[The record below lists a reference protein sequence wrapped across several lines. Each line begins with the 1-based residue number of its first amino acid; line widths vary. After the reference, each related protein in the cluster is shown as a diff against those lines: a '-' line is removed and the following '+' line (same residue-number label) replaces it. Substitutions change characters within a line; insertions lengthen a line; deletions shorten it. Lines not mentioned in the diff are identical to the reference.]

1 MTDTSKNQASTD
13 ELAPQANADAS
24 PISTDSSAP
33 QADVGENTI
42 DTDELASQAGAVSA
56 EDQQAQ
62 LEQIAFIGDVFAPFF
77 LQDPLTG
84 CAGAS
89 FAAMAA
95 LDPAAAAA
103 EWPFVDAQA
112 AEGPLALM
120 AQGAADTAENLAH
133 EYRRLFVGPAH
144 KAAPP
149 WGSVYTDRECVMFG
163 ESTLEL
169 RRWMREHGLVAPE
182 GTRTPEDHIGLLL
195 GLMAQLAQTA
205 PAELD
210 GFMAQHLLTWS
221 HHFLALMAQ
230 EAQHP
235 FYQGLAQLTDASLE
249 GIRASRGIQVT
260 YPRFYR

>member
-1 MTDTSKNQASTD
+1 MTDTSKNQVGAD
-13 ELAPQANADAS
+13 ELTPQAGVCAGS
-24 PISTDSSAP
+24 MGVDSSAA
-33 QADVGENTI
+33 QTGTCENATG
-42 DTDELASQAGAVSA
+42 TDGLASQACADASGR
-56 EDQQAQ
+56 QAQ
-62 LEQIAFIGDVFAPFF
+62 LDQVAFIGDVFAPFF

-103 EWPFVDAQA
+103 EWPFVDAEA
-112 AEGPLALM
+112 AEGPLGLM
-120 AQGAADTAENLAH
+120 AQGAADAAENLAH

>member
-1 MTDTSKNQASTD
+1 MTDNHMNDSQ
-13 ELAPQANADAS
+13 LAPQA
-24 PISTDSSAP
+24 SACEE
-33 QADVGENTI
+33 AVN
-42 DTDELASQAGAVSA
+42 TDEPTSQTGAASAN
-56 EDQQAQ
+56 EQQAQ
-62 LEQIAFIGDVFAPFF
+62 LEQVAFIGDVFAPFF

-84 CAGAS
+84 NAGPS
-89 FAAMAA
+89 FTAMAA

-103 EWPFVDAQA
+103 EWPFVDAA
-112 AEGPLALM
+112 VAEGPLALM
-120 AQGAADTAENLAH
+120 AQGAGDSPVDLAH

-149 WGSVYTDRECVMFG
+149 WGSVYTDRECIMFG

-195 GLMAQLAQTA
+195 GLMAQLA
-205 PAELD
+205 AEMPDTLD
-210 GFMAQHLLTWS
+210 DFLAQHLLTWS
-221 HHFLALMAQ
+221 HHFLTLMAQ

-249 GIRASRGIQVT
+249 GIRASRSIQVT

>member
-1 MTDTSKNQASTD
+1 MTDTSKNQAGTD
-13 ELAPQANADAS
+13 ELAPKTDTRENAVNTDG
-24 PISTDSSAP
+24 PISQTGAASAS
-33 QADVGENTI
+33 E
-42 DTDELASQAGAVSA
+42 
-56 EDQQAQ
+56 QQAQ
-62 LEQIAFIGDVFAPFF
+62 LEQVAFIGDAFAPFF

-84 CAGAS
+84 T
-89 FAAMAA
+89 
-95 LDPAAAAA
+95 AAA
-103 EWPFVDAQA
+103 EWPFVDAEA

-169 RRWMREHGLVAPE
+169 RRWMHEHGLVAPE

>member
-1 MTDTSKNQASTD
+1 MTNNQMNDSR
-13 ELAPQANADAS
+13 LAPQADACADPVNA
-24 PISTDSSAP
+24 DSSAI
-33 QADVGENTI
+33 QADACENSVS
-42 DTDELASQAGAVSA
+42 TDGTASQVGVSA
-56 EDQQAQ
+56 GDQQAQ
-62 LEQIAFIGDVFAPFF
+62 LDQIAFIGDVFAPFF

-84 CAGAS
+84 TAGPS
-89 FAAMAA
+89 FAAMEA
-95 LDPAAAAA
+95 LDPAAAAT

-112 AEGPLALM
+112 AGGPLALM

-210 GFMAQHLLTWS
+210 SFMAQHLLTWA

-230 EAQHP
+230 EAQHS

>member
-1 MTDTSKNQASTD
+1 MTNNQMNDSR
-13 ELAPQANADAS
+13 LAPQADACADPVNA
-24 PISTDSSAP
+24 DSSAI
-33 QADVGENTI
+33 QADACENSVS
-42 DTDELASQAGAVSA
+42 TDGTASQAGVSA
-56 EDQQAQ
+56 GDQQAQ
-62 LEQIAFIGDVFAPFF
+62 LDQIAFIGA
-77 LQDPLTG
+77 
-84 CAGAS
+84 AGPS
-89 FAAMAA
+89 LAAMAA

-103 EWPFVDAQA
+103 EWPLVDAEA

-120 AQGAADTAENLAH
+120 AQGAADAAENLAH

-169 RRWMREHGLVAPE
+169 RRWMRERGLVAPE

-210 GFMAQHLLTWS
+210 SFMAQHLLTWA

-230 EAQHP
+230 EAQHS

>member
-1 MTDTSKNQASTD
+1 MTDTVKNQANTE
-13 ELAPQANADAS
+13 ELAPQTNAGVS
-24 PISTDSSAP
+24 HISVDSSAT
-33 QADVGENTI
+33 QAD
-42 DTDELASQAGAVSA
+42 TDSV

-62 LEQIAFIGDVFAPFF
+62 LEQVAFIGNVLAPFF
-77 LQDPLTG
+77 LQGPLTG
-84 CAGAS
+84 CAGPS

-95 LDPAAAAA
+95 LDSAAAAA
-103 EWPFVDAQA
+103 EWPFVDAET

-120 AQGAADTAENLAH
+120 AQGAAEATENLAH

-210 GFMAQHLLTWS
+210 NFMAQHLLTWS
-221 HHFLALMAQ
+221 HHFLVLMAQ

-249 GIRASRGIQVT
+249 GIRTSRGIQVT

>member
-1 MTDTSKNQASTD
+1 MAEQFD
-13 ELAPQANADAS
+13 EMIDA
-24 PISTDSSAP
+24 
-33 QADVGENTI
+33 
-42 DTDELASQAGAVSA
+42 
-56 EDQQAQ
+56 
-62 LEQIAFIGDVFAPFF
+62 IAFVGDTLSPFF
-77 LQDPLTG
+77 LEDPKTG
-84 CAGAS
+84 GVQAS
-89 FAAMAA
+89 FSAFAA
-95 LDPAAAAA
+95 LDADAAAR
-103 EWPFVDAQA
+103 EWPFAEA
-112 AEGPLALM
+112 ASSALALQEM
-120 AQGAADTAENLAH
+120 VEGLADGVTDDLVW
-133 EYRRLFVGPAH
+133 EYRALFVGPGH
-144 KAAPP
+144 LVAPP

-195 GLMAQLAQTA
+195 GLMAQLAQTM

>member
-1 MTDTSKNQASTD
+1 MTNTVKNQANTE
-13 ELAPQANADAS
+13 ELAPQTNAGVNH
-24 PISTDSSAP
+24 ISVDSSAA
-33 QADVGENTI
+33 QAD
-42 DTDELASQAGAVSA
+42 AVSV

-62 LEQIAFIGDVFAPFF
+62 LEQVAFIGDVFAPFF
-77 LQDPLTG
+77 LQDPLIG
-84 CAGAS
+84 SAGPS

-103 EWPFVDAQA
+103 EWPFVDAEA
-112 AEGPLALM
+112 AESPLALM
-120 AQGAADTAENLAH
+120 AQGAADATENLAH

-195 GLMAQLAQTA
+195 GLMAQLA
-205 PAELD
+205 AEMPDALD
-210 GFMAQHLLTWS
+210 DFLAHYLLTWS
-221 HHFLALMAQ
+221 HHFLTLMAQ

-235 FYQGLAQLTDASLE
+235 FYRGLAQLTDASLE
-249 GIRASRGIQVT
+249 GIRASRSIQVT

>member
-1 MTDTSKNQASTD
+1 
-13 ELAPQANADAS
+13 
-24 PISTDSSAP
+24 
-33 QADVGENTI
+33 
-42 DTDELASQAGAVSA
+42 
-56 EDQQAQ
+56 
-62 LEQIAFIGDVFAPFF
+62 
-77 LQDPLTG
+77 
-84 CAGAS
+84 
-89 FAAMAA
+89 
-95 LDPAAAAA
+95 
-103 EWPFVDAQA
+103 
-112 AEGPLALM
+112 
-120 AQGAADTAENLAH
+120 
-133 EYRRLFVGPAH
+133 
-144 KAAPP
+144 
-149 WGSVYTDRECVMFG
+149 MFG

-195 GLMAQLAQTA
+195 GLMAQLAQTM

>member
-1 MTDTSKNQASTD
+1 MTDNHMNDSQ
-13 ELAPQANADAS
+13 LAPQA
-24 PISTDSSAP
+24 SACEE
-33 QADVGENTI
+33 AVN
-42 DTDELASQAGAVSA
+42 TDEPTSQTGAASAN
-56 EDQQAQ
+56 EQQAQ
-62 LEQIAFIGDVFAPFF
+62 LEQVAFIGDVFAPFF

-84 CAGAS
+84 NAGPS

-103 EWPFVDAQA
+103 EWPFVDAA
-112 AEGPLALM
+112 VAEGPLALM
-120 AQGAADTAENLAH
+120 AQGAGDSPVDLAH

-195 GLMAQLAQTA
+195 GLMAQLA
-205 PAELD
+205 AEMPDTLD
-210 GFMAQHLLTWS
+210 DFLAQHLLTWS
-221 HHFLALMAQ
+221 HHFLTLMAQ

-249 GIRASRGIQVT
+249 GIQASRSIQVT

>member
-1 MTDTSKNQASTD
+1 MTDTVKNQANTE
-13 ELAPQANADAS
+13 ELAPQTNAGVS
-24 PISTDSSAP
+24 HISVDSSAT
-33 QADVGENTI
+33 QADT
-42 DTDELASQAGAVSA
+42 VSV

-62 LEQIAFIGDVFAPFF
+62 LEQVAFIGDVLAPFF

-84 CAGAS
+84 NAGPS

-103 EWPFVDAQA
+103 EWPFATA
-112 AEGPLALM
+112 AVVEGPLALM
-120 AQGAADTAENLAH
+120 ARGAGDAPVDLAH

-169 RRWMREHGLVAPE
+169 RRWMHEHGLVAPE

-195 GLMAQLAQTA
+195 GLMAQLA
-205 PAELD
+205 AEMPDTLD
-210 GFMAQHLLTWS
+210 DFLAQHLLTWS
-221 HHFLALMAQ
+221 HHFLTLMAQ

>member
-1 MTDTSKNQASTD
+1 MTDTSKNQVGTD
-13 ELAPQANADAS
+13 E
-24 PISTDSSAP
+24 SAP
-33 QADVGENTI
+33 QADTRENAVN
-42 DTDELASQAGAVSA
+42 TDEATSQTGTGSA
-56 EDQQAQ
+56 NEQQAQ
-62 LEQIAFIGDVFAPFF
+62 LEQVAFIGDVFAPFF

-84 CAGAS
+84 TAGPS

-103 EWPFVDAQA
+103 EWPFVDAEA

-120 AQGAADTAENLAH
+120 ARGASDTAENLAH
-133 EYRRLFVGPAH
+133 EYHRLFVGPAH

-195 GLMAQLAQTA
+195 GLMAQLAQTM

-221 HHFLALMAQ
+221 HHFLTLMTQ

>member
-1 MTDTSKNQASTD
+1 MTDTSKNQAGTD
-13 ELAPQANADAS
+13 ELTPQAGVCAGS
-24 PISTDSSAP
+24 MGVDSSAA
-33 QADVGENTI
+33 QTGTCENATG
-42 DTDELASQAGAVSA
+42 TDGLASQACADASGR
-56 EDQQAQ
+56 QAQ
-62 LEQIAFIGDVFAPFF
+62 LEQVAFIGDVFAPFF

-84 CAGAS
+84 YAGAS

-103 EWPFVDAQA
+103 EWPFVDAEV
-112 AEGPLALM
+112 AEGPLTLM
-120 AQGAADTAENLAH
+120 AQGASDAAENLAH

-235 FYQGLAQLTDASLE
+235 FYRGLAQLTDASLE

>member
-1 MTDTSKNQASTD
+1 MTDTSKNQANTE
-13 ELAPQANADAS
+13 ELAPQTNAGVS
-24 PISTDSSAP
+24 HISVDSSAA
-33 QADVGENTI
+33 QADA
-42 DTDELASQAGAVSA
+42 ASV

-62 LEQIAFIGDVFAPFF
+62 LEQVAFIGDVFAPFF

-84 CAGAS
+84 SAGPS

-103 EWPFVDAQA
+103 EWPFVDAEA

-120 AQGAADTAENLAH
+120 AQGAADAAENLAH

-195 GLMAQLAQTA
+195 GLMAQLA
-205 PAELD
+205 AEMPSALD
-210 GFMAQHLLTWS
+210 DFLVHHLLTWS
-221 HHFLALMAQ
+221 HHFLTLMTQ
-230 EAQHP
+230 EAQHL

>member
-1 MTDTSKNQASTD
+1 MTDTVKNQASTD

-33 QADVGENTI
+33 QADVGENII
-42 DTDELASQAGAVSA
+42 DTDRLASQADTVSA
-56 EDQQAQ
+56 SDQQAQ
-62 LEQIAFIGDVFAPFF
+62 LEQVAFIGDVFAPFF

-84 CAGAS
+84 CAGPS

-95 LDPAAAAA
+95 LNPAAAAA
-103 EWPFVDAQA
+103 EWPFVDAEA

-120 AQGAADTAENLAH
+120 AQGAADAAENLAH

-195 GLMAQLAQTA
+195 GLMAQLAQTM

-210 GFMAQHLLTWS
+210 GFMAQHLRTWS
-221 HHFLALMAQ
+221 PHFLALMAQ

>member
-1 MTDTSKNQASTD
+1 MTDTVKNQANTE
-13 ELAPQANADAS
+13 ELAPQASAGVS
-24 PISTDSSAP
+24 HISVDSSAA
-33 QADVGENTI
+33 QAD
-42 DTDELASQAGAVSA
+42 DVSV

-62 LEQIAFIGDVFAPFF
+62 LEQVAFIGDVFAPFF

-84 CAGAS
+84 CAGPS

-103 EWPFVDAQA
+103 EWPFVDAEA
-112 AEGPLALM
+112 AESPLALM
-120 AQGAADTAENLAH
+120 AQGAADATENLAR

-182 GTRTPEDHIGLLL
+182 APVPPRTISAFCWVSWRSSRRPHPQSSTNSWRSTCSPGRITSSPSWRRKRSTPSTRDWRSSPTQ
-195 GLMAQLAQTA
+195 ASKASA
-205 PAELD
+205 
-210 GFMAQHLLTWS
+210 
-221 HHFLALMAQ
+221 HHA
-230 EAQHP
+230 
-235 FYQGLAQLTDASLE
+235 
-249 GIRASRGIQVT
+249 ASR
-260 YPRFYR
+260 

>member
-1 MTDTSKNQASTD
+1 MTNNQMNDSQ
-13 ELAPQANADAS
+13 LAPQASTCEKAVDTDGTTSQADA
-24 PISTDSSAP
+24 D
-33 QADVGENTI
+33 
-42 DTDELASQAGAVSA
+42 AG
-56 EDQQAQ
+56 DQQAQ
-62 LEQIAFIGDVFAPFF
+62 LEQVAFIGDVLAPFF

-84 CAGAS
+84 TAGPS

-95 LDPAAAAA
+95 LDPTAAAA
-103 EWPFVDAQA
+103 EWPFVTAA
-112 AEGPLALM
+112 VAEGPLALM
-120 AQGAADTAENLAH
+120 ARGASETPVDLAH

-195 GLMAQLAQTA
+195 GLMAQLA
-205 PAELD
+205 AEMPDTLD
-210 GFMAQHLLTWS
+210 DFLARHLLTWS
-221 HHFLALMAQ
+221 HHFLTLMAQ

-249 GIRASRGIQVT
+249 GIQASRGIQVT